1 MGIHFNGSVTI
12 NGNVEMYDNGSMKIT
27 ANQLNVN
34 INDLPKFIQENLNY
48 SQNKVEYLE
57 AAETLQSSNE
67 PSKIKTAL
75 NKLGEMAKELGKNV
89 MFSGLSQTVIDVI
102 RGLLG

>member
-12 NGNVEMYDNGSMKIT
+12 NGSVEMYDNGSMKIT

-34 INDLPKFIQENLNY
+34 INDLPNFIQENLKY
-48 SQNKVEYLE
+48 SPNKIDYLE
-57 AAETLQSSNE
+57 AAETLQTSNE
-67 PSKIKTAL
+67 PSKIKSAL

-89 MFSGLSQTVIDVI
+89 MFSGLAQAAVDVI
-102 RGLLG
+102 KSLSW